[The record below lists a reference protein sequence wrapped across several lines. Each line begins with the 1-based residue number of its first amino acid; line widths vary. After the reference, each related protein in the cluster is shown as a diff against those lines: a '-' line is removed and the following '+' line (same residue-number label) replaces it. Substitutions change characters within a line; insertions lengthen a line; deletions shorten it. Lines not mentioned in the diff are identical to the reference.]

1 MGTYLVTGSAG
12 GIGGAIQR
20 RIEGQGH
27 CVVGMDL
34 RGADIDA
41 DLATPAGRQ
50 AALDAAT
57 AAVAPSLDGLVVCA
71 GLPPTVSPTSM
82 IAQVNYFGA
91 VDLLDG
97 LRPLME
103 ADGGGSAVAIS
114 SNSLGT
120 VPTDLDPL
128 IGPMLDGDVDAVIAG
143 AEGLHGA
150 SVYGMSK
157 QALTRAMRRR
167 APEWAES
174 GVRLNA
180 VAPGAIETA
189 LLDATLDDPELGPV
203 TEAFPIPVGRRGT
216 VDDIAEA
223 VWFTMAEAT
232 FMVGSV
238 LFVDGGSDALM
249 RPDAV

>member
-1 MGTYLVTGSAG
+1 MGEYLVTGSAG
-12 GIGGAIQR
+12 GIGGAIQH
-20 RIEGQGH
+20 RIESEGH
-27 CVVGMDL
+27 DVIGLDL
-34 RGADIDA
+34 QGADIDA
-41 DLATPAGRQ
+41 DLSTPEGRR
-50 AALDAAT
+50 AAAD
-57 AAVAPSLDGLVVCA
+57 AAVAATGPSLDGLVVCA
-71 GLPPTVSPTSM
+71 GLPPTIHPVSM
-82 IAQVNYFGA
+82 IAQVNYFGS
-91 VDLLDG
+91 VELLDA
-97 LRPLME
+97 LRPLLA

-120 VPTDLDPL
+120 VPTDDEPL
-128 IGPMLDGDVDAVIAG
+128 IGPMLAGDVDAVVAAAG
-143 AEGLHGA
+143 QLHGA

-157 QALTRAMRRR
+157 QALARAVRRR
-167 APEWAES
+167 APQWAED

-180 VAPGAIETA
+180 VAPGAVETA

-216 VDDIAEA
+216 VEDIADA
-223 VWFTMAEAT
+223 VWFALAEAP

>member
-1 MGTYLVTGSAG
+1 MGQYLVTGSAG
-12 GIGGAIQR
+12 GIGGAIRR
-20 RIEGQGH
+20 RIEAAGH
-27 CVVGMDL
+27 GVIGLDL
-34 RGADIDA
+34 IGEDIDA
-41 DLATPAGRQ
+41 DLSSGAGRALAVE
-50 AALDAAT
+50 AAAA
-57 AAVAPSLDGLVVCA
+57 AAGPSLDGLVVCA
-71 GLPPTVSPTSM
+71 GLPPTVEPAST

-97 LRPLME
+97 LRPLLAAE
-103 ADGGGSAVAIS
+103 GGGSALAIS

-120 VPTDLDPL
+120 VPTDDEPL
-128 IGPMLDGDVDAVIAG
+128 IGPLLAGDVDRAVAV
-143 AEGLHGA
+143 ADGLHGA

-157 QALTRAMRRR
+157 QALARAVRRR
-167 APEWAES
+167 APDWAAA

-180 VAPGAIETA
+180 VAPGAVDTA
-189 LLDATLDDPELGPV
+189 LLDASLADPELGPA

-223 VWFTMAEAT
+223 VWFVLTAP

-238 LFVDGGSDALM
+238 VFVDGGSDALM